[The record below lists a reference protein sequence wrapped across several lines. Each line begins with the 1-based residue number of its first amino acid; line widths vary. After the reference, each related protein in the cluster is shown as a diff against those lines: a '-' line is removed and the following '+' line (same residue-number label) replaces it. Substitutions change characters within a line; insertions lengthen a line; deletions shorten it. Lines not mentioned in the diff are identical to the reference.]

1 MPQIKNKKFDLTRI
15 GKIPSQ
21 VKNTKDFN
29 NVKDFEKE
37 NHGVLPTLSIPKDLI
52 EQFRKEAR
60 EKQWKLTT
68 LMTNIL
74 KERYGKNDNESENK

>member
-15 GKIPSQ
+15 EKIPSQ
-21 VKNTKDFN
+21 VKNTKDFHN
-29 NVKDFEKE
+29 IKDFEKE
-37 NHGVLPTLSIPKDLI
+37 KQGVLPTLSIPKDLI
-52 EQFRKEAR
+52 EQFRKEAKD
-60 EKQWKLTT
+60 KQWKLTT